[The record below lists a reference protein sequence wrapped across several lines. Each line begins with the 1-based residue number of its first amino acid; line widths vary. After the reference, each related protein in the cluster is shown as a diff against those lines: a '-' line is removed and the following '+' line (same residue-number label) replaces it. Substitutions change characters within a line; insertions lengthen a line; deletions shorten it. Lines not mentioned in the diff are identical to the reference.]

1 MLAALADASFGTA
14 VLQSGDWGYVF
25 ENASYLLEGTVTTVL
40 LTVASVLLGFLVGF
54 PAGAAEVYGGRVLR
68 SLVGTAGVVLRGTP
82 ILVIFFFG
90 FFVFRFGGAFE
101 TAVVGLGLRSAAYQ
115 SQIFRGAIQSVSG
128 GQMEA
133 ARSVGMSKL
142 EAIRSVIVPQALRRS
157 IPGFQ
162 NEMTI
167 VLKDTSIAYAIGV
180 AELLTLSR
188 ELFIQETTAVME
200 VFLFASA
207 IYFSLTFTTNRGLDY
222 LGRYFGI
229 PTEESV

>member
-1 MLAALADASFGTA
+1 MTTALADSVTATA
-14 VLQSGDWGYVF
+14 VFQSGDWGYVF
-25 ENASYLLEGTVTTVL
+25 ENADYLLEGTVTTVW
-40 LTVASVLLGFLVGF
+40 LTIASVLLGFLVGF
-54 PAGAAEVYGGRVLR
+54 PAGAVEAYGGRVSR
-68 SLVGTAGVVLRGTP
+68 TIVEKVGVVLRGTP

-115 SQIFRGAIQSVSG
+115 SQIFRGAIQSVSE

-133 ARSVGMSKL
+133 ARSIGMSKV

-207 IYFSLTFTTNRGLDY
+207 VYFLLTFATNRGLDY
-222 LGRYFGI
+222 LGVYYGI
-229 PTEESV
+229 PTEEST